1 MKKIAKLLGIILLA
15 IVLLV
20 GIFVGANWSDIKNF
34 QPMPSGAFSKFMC
47 SCMFVEGRSEEEC
60 KNWSRLSVPQQG
72 YSIDLKKKSVT
83 AKSLWYNT
91 TSRYMGDRFGCTVE

>member
-1 MKKIAKLLGIILLA
+1 MKKIAKLFGIILLA
-15 IVLLV
+15 IVLLA

-83 AKSLWYNT
+83 AKSLWHST
-91 TSRYMGDRFGCTVE
+91 TSQYRGERFGCTVE